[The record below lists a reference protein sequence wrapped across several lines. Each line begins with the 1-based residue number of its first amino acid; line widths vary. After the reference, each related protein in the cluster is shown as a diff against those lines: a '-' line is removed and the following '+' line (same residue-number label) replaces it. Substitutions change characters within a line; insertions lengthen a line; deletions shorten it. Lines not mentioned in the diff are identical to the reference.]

1 MLALLTLDLQN
12 RTVTLLDIVV
22 TPQGGFELNI
32 IGLCP
37 PILSVLHSVFIPTII
52 PRMIG
57 LSPGTH
63 LQMTH
68 PFECILQSIAAPPS
82 PPSLWGSGNIS
93 AVVGA
98 ISVDVG
104 AVSGAAAVGTLVMLL
119 LLLLLFQRWRRHRKA
134 MLKEPH
140 LAQGLR
146 ARHTE
151 MMALKLPME
160 IVQAKLVLAKLPEK
174 QHELKPSYTHA
185 LPPRPRNPA
194 TVRRGDGATMTELP
208 KMGVPVFI
216 VSQPRRERFVSV
228 GTQTTFCEQER
239 SVLSEVLFES
249 PQLETASVGGD
260 LGRGKP
266 HAKNAHLGAGVG
278 AVERASA
285 QGSAPGSAS
294 SSAQSS
300 AQCSSSSSRDSG
312 SGTRKATGEA
322 TVAAPASGWE
332 TGQELPRA
340 QYDLR
345 PKTADHLN
353 VLPPSYTDFGAVAVE
368 RASALNVG
376 QVLDGLLAPSGAS
389 CQASRSCCAPQ
400 APPHAREG
408 TPSLFPSNFE
418 SRQQSTA
425 GRRSEN
431 ANLFKTTFEKRET
444 HRNDSRCTTV
454 PDYENVETKERQSR
468 QARSHP
474 RNAWYEEAH

>member
-1 MLALLTLDLQN
+1 M
-12 RTVTLLDIVV
+12 
-22 TPQGGFELNI
+22 
-32 IGLCP
+32 
-37 PILSVLHSVFIPTII
+37 
-52 PRMIG
+52 
-57 LSPGTH
+57 
-63 LQMTH
+63 
-68 PFECILQSIAAPPS
+68 AA
-82 PPSLWGSGNIS
+82 
-93 AVVGA
+93 
-98 ISVDVG
+98 
-104 AVSGAAAVGTLVMLL
+104 
-119 LLLLLFQRWRRHRKA
+119 
-134 MLKEPH
+134 
-140 LAQGLR
+140 
-146 ARHTE
+146 
-151 MMALKLPME
+151 
-160 IVQAKLVLAKLPEK
+160 
-174 QHELKPSYTHA
+174 
-185 LPPRPRNPA
+185 
-194 TVRRGDGATMTELP
+194 MTELP
-208 KMGVPVFI
+208 FMGVPVS
-216 VSQPRRERFVSV
+216 VGTQPRRERSVSVETQTTCCGRERSVSV
-228 GTQTTFCEQER
+228 GTQTIYEQEC
-239 SVLSEVLFES
+239 SVLSEVFEDTEN
-249 PQLETASVGGD
+249 PEHETASAGGD
-260 LGRGKP
+260 LGRGE
-266 HAKNAHLGAGVG
+266 ARASDAHLGAGVG
-278 AVERASA
+278 AVERAAA

-300 AQCSSSSSRDSG
+300 AQCRSSSSRDSG

-368 RASALNVG
+368 RASAPMNVGRVLDGLLAPSYTDFGAVAVERASALNVG

-418 SRQQSTA
+418 SRQPSTA

-431 ANLFKTTFEKRET
+431 ANLFETTFEKRET

>member
-1 MLALLTLDLQN
+1 
-12 RTVTLLDIVV
+12 
-22 TPQGGFELNI
+22 
-32 IGLCP
+32 
-37 PILSVLHSVFIPTII
+37 
-52 PRMIG
+52 
-57 LSPGTH
+57 
-63 LQMTH
+63 
-68 PFECILQSIAAPPS
+68 
-82 PPSLWGSGNIS
+82 
-93 AVVGA
+93 
-98 ISVDVG
+98 
-104 AVSGAAAVGTLVMLL
+104 
-119 LLLLLFQRWRRHRKA
+119 

-194 TVRRGDGATMTELP
+194 TVRRGDGAAMTELP

-228 GTQTTFCEQER
+228 GTQTTLCEQER
-239 SVLSEVLFES
+239 SVLSEVLFEP

-266 HAKNAHLGAGVG
+266 HANNAHFGAGSS
-278 AVERASA
+278 AVQRASA

-294 SSAQSS
+294 SSAQGS
-300 AQCSSSSSRDSG
+300 AHCSSSSTRDSG

-345 PKTADHLN
+345 PKTAAHLN
-353 VLPPSYTDFGAVAVE
+353 VLPPSYTDFGAGVVERASAPMNVGQVLDGLLAPSYNDFGAGVVE
-368 RASALNVG
+368 RASALMNVG

-389 CQASRSCCAPQ
+389 CQASRPGCAPQ

-408 TPSLFPSNFE
+408 TPSLFPSHFE

-431 ANLFKTTFEKRET
+431 ANLFETTFEKRET
-444 HRNDSRCTTV
+444 HRNDSRCTTG
-454 PDYENVETKERQSR
+454 PGYENVETKERLSR

-474 RNAWYEEAH
+474 RNAWYEDAH

>member
-1 MLALLTLDLQN
+1 
-12 RTVTLLDIVV
+12 
-22 TPQGGFELNI
+22 
-32 IGLCP
+32 
-37 PILSVLHSVFIPTII
+37 
-52 PRMIG
+52 
-57 LSPGTH
+57 
-63 LQMTH
+63 
-68 PFECILQSIAAPPS
+68 
-82 PPSLWGSGNIS
+82 
-93 AVVGA
+93 
-98 ISVDVG
+98 
-104 AVSGAAAVGTLVMLL
+104 
-119 LLLLLFQRWRRHRKA
+119 

-146 ARHTE
+146 ARQTE

-174 QHELKPSYTHA
+174 QHELKPSCTHA

-266 HAKNAHLGAGVG
+266 HAKNAHFGAGVG
-278 AVERASA
+278 AVERAAA

-353 VLPPSYTDFGAVAVE
+353 VLPHSSYTDMPRGRRNPQLHHEDMTLDEFGAVAVE
-368 RASALNVG
+368 RASAPMNVG
-376 QVLDGLLAPSGAS
+376 RVLDGLLAPSGAS
-389 CQASRSCCAPQ
+389 CQASRSGCAPQ
-400 APPHAREG
+400 APPHAR
-408 TPSLFPSNFE
+408 
-418 SRQQSTA
+418 A
-425 GRRSEN
+425 GRRAARRRQTSRV
-431 ANLFKTTFEKRET
+431 ACRRQQAAAGGPKTRTYSRLHSRSARRIETIHMYSTQCQITKTSRSRRGSLVRRARKRET
-444 HRNDSRCTTV
+444 HGLRIKLEDALPGVRR
-454 PDYENVETKERQSR
+454 P
-468 QARSHP
+468 
-474 RNAWYEEAH
+474 